1 MRRRNS
7 KGNLWLSSVLL
18 AICML
23 LMVSGCGQTD
33 SDGTVKI
40 EAEAADTT
48 AKETEAIAD
57 VQAVAETEAG
67 AQTEAEPTVLG
78 EGDHTFMFHV
88 VDGDGN
94 ETVFEIH
101 TDETN
106 VGAALLGL
114 GLIAGED
121 GSYGLYVKE
130 VNGITADYDR
140 DGTYWAFYVDGEYAS
155 AGVDAME
162 ISEGASYS
170 FKVEK

>member
-1 MRRRNS
+1 MRRRKS
-7 KGNLWLSSVLL
+7 KGNLWLCSVLL
-18 AICML
+18 AVCML
-23 LMVSGCGQTD
+23 LTVSGCGGRQTD
-33 SDGTVKI
+33 SDSTVKI
-40 EAEAADTT
+40 EADT
-48 AKETEAIAD
+48 
-57 VQAVAETEAG
+57 
-67 AQTEAEPTVLG
+67 QTEAEPTVLG
-78 EGDHTFMFHV
+78 EGEHIFMFNV

-94 ETVFEIH
+94 ETIFEIH

-130 VNGITADYDR
+130 VNGIAADYDR